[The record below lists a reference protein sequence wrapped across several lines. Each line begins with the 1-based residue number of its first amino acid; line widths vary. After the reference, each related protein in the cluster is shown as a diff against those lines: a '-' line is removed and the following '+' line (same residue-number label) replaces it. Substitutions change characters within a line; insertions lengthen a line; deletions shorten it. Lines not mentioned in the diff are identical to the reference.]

1 MNSSLE
7 VCHTQGLSTTP
18 NFKNNPEPPAFASI
32 LKATSFILKE
42 TPSAMLAPPAL
53 HEPLQPKALSS

>member
-7 VCHTQGLSTTP
+7 VCHTQGLSATP
-18 NFKNNPEPPAFASI
+18 NFKNNPEPVPFASI

-42 TPSAMLAPPAL
+42 YSAVLAPPAL
-53 HEPLQPKALSS
+53 HELLQPKALSS

>member
-32 LKATSFILKE
+32 LKATSFILKQ
-42 TPSAMLAPPAL
+42 TLAVLAPPAL